1 MRTIR
6 FQVDD
11 LVKNLD
17 LMAQVQVP
25 YAAKQTM
32 KRLGYEL
39 QRELGQNL
47 QQVLQDPIPLT
58 VKSPKYTAKGY
69 TLEMRI
75 ENTGVSKGRGPGEY
89 LYPATTNIAGQS
101 TRKPYLETG
110 LGTFLKRQGYLPP
123 GAAVL
128 SWYALPGVPT
138 TQYNNV
144 QPGFI
149 KAVIQ
154 ALTAPDPSARGYQG
168 PRESRRLGTLR
179 NPRAKYG
186 GANRYFSVPL
196 GAKGRT
202 TTLAPGIYRVK
213 SGTRPERLFA
223 YRPNMAEYK
232 TPTLFDFEGVTRDR
246 SAALLP
252 GILQAEIKRAL
263 G

>member
-1 MRTIR
+1 MRTIT

-32 KRLGYEL
+32 KRLGFEL
-39 QRELGQNL
+39 KRELGQNL
-47 QQVLQDPIPLT
+47 QAVFQDPIPLT
-58 VKSPKYTAKGY
+58 VKSPKYTARGVE
-69 TLEMRI
+69 LEMRI

-89 LYPATTNIAGQS
+89 LFPATTDAPGQFGK
-101 TRKPYLETG
+101 KPYLETG
-110 LGTFLKRQGYLPP
+110 LGRFLKRQGYLPP

-138 TQYNNV
+138 TQYGNV
-144 QPGFI
+144 QPGFVA
-149 KAVIQ
+149 AVIQ
-154 ALTAPDPSARGYQG
+154 ALGNAEAPG
-168 PRESRRLGTLR
+168 RLKQT
-179 NPRAKYG
+179 RAKYG

-196 GAKGRT
+196 GGKGKG

-213 SGTRPERLFA
+213 GASRPERLFA
-223 YRPNMAEYK
+223 YRPSMDQYK
-232 TPTLFDFEGVTRDR
+232 TPTLFDFQGVTRDR

>member
-1 MRTIR
+1 VRTIT

-17 LMAQVQVP
+17 IMAQVQVP

-32 KRLGYEL
+32 KRLGFEL
-39 QRELGQNL
+39 KRELGQNL
-47 QQVLQDPIPLT
+47 QQVFQDPIPIT
-58 VKSPKYTAKGY
+58 VKSPQYTARGVE
-69 TLEMRI
+69 LEMRI
-75 ENTGVSKGRGPGEY
+75 ENTRVSKGRGPQEY
-89 LYPATTNIAGQS
+89 LFPATTDAPGQFGK
-101 TRKPYLETG
+101 KPYLETG
-110 LGTFLKRQGYLPP
+110 LGKFLKRQGYLSP

-128 SWYALPGVPT
+128 SWVALPGVPT
-138 TQYNNV
+138 TQYGNV

-168 PRESRRLGTLR
+168 PRENRRLGTLR

-186 GANRYFSVPL
+186 GANRYFSVPESKR
-196 GAKGRT
+196 GQG
-202 TTLAPGIYRVK
+202 LAPGIYRVK
-213 SGTRPERLFA
+213 GASRPERLFA
-223 YRPNMAEYK
+223 YRPSMSQYD
-232 TPTLFDFEGVTRDR
+232 TPTLFDFQGVTRDR